1 MTALDRDRVT
11 FKRSVI
17 FSITAHLVVFLLL
30 ILSPYLPKSSEKEMI
45 RYVNLIHIPGGG
57 GGGGGGAAGGGA
69 AEEERIEETPTPKR
83 ETLRDLTTPQKLQ
96 ERSASTLR
104 HPVEKPKR
112 EIKPKPE
119 KKAVIQKQ
127 QKAAPKSSQPQ
138 EAKAG
143 SVAGKGSGSG
153 SGVRIGT
160 GTGSGSGF
168 GSSYAS
174 KIGVSNFPFTWYLQ
188 IIVDRI
194 SSRWFESLVDPG
206 VRGSFY
212 VTVYFRIHRDGHIS
226 GLKVEETSRIISLDL
241 SAKRAIQTSAPF
253 PPLPKDYEEEYLG
266 IHLIFEHSK

>member
-1 MTALDRDRVT
+1 MTAVERDRAT

-45 RYVNLIHIPGGG
+45 HYVNLIHIPGGG
-57 GGGGGGAAGGGA
+57 GAAK
-69 AEEERIEETPTPKR
+69 EERIEETPAPKR

-96 ERSASTLR
+96 ERSASALR

-112 EIKPKPE
+112 EEKPKPE

-127 QKAAPKSSQPQ
+127 QKAAPRSSQPQ
-138 EAKAG
+138 EPKAG
-143 SVAGKGSGSG
+143 SVAGTGSGSG

-160 GTGSGSGF
+160 GSGSGSGF

-188 IIVDRI
+188 IIVEKI
-194 SSRWFESLVDPG
+194 SNNWFESLVDPG
-206 VRGSFY
+206 VSGTFH
-212 VTVYFRIHRDGHIS
+212 VTVYFRIHKDGHIS
-226 GLKVEETSRIISLDL
+226 GLKVEETSRIRSLDL
-241 SAKRAIQTSAPF
+241 SAQRAIQTSAPF